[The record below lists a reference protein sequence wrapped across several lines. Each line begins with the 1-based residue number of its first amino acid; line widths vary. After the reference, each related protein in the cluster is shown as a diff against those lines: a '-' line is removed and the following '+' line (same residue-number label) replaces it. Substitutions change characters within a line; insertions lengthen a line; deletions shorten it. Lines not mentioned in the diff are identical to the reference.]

1 MQTFKDT
8 RGRAWNVEINCD
20 TIERVKAAVDANLLD
35 LADPESDLLRE
46 VNLFPPLLGRLL
58 FPIIADQ
65 AAAMKVDEQEF
76 KRGLNGEVLSQATD
90 ALLGEIVLF
99 FPKHRR
105 DLLSAVLDQ
114 NREVQE
120 AGAKLAMERIRDPK
134 LKQQALE
141 AMDRE
146 VSRQIQSALDNLGPA
161 APGASTSSASAG
173 TLPGCCD
180 LAPLVLTPGVTLS
193 A

>member
-1 MQTFKDT
+1 MQSFKDT

-20 TIERVKAAVDANLLD
+20 TIERVKAACDANLLD

-58 FPIIADQ
+58 FPIVAEQ
-65 AAAMKVDEQEF
+65 AAAMKVDETEF
-76 KRGLNGEVLSQATD
+76 KRGLNGQVLSDATD

-105 DLLSAVLDQ
+105 DLLSAVLEK
-114 NREVQE
+114 NKEVQQ
-120 AGAKLAMERIRDPK
+120 AGSELALERLTNPD
-134 LKQQALE
+134 LKKQALE

-146 VSRQIQSALDNLGPA
+146 ISAQIRRALANLGPA
-161 APGASTSSASAG
+161 APGVSTSSASAG
-173 TLPGCCD
+173 TPPGCCD
-180 LAPLVLTPGVTLS
+180 LNPLVLTPVPT
-193 A
+193 